1 MSNRIL
7 IIAHAPLAKALR
19 DCAMHVY
26 GECSD
31 DVIAIDVLP
40 DAQPEDTLT
49 QALDAAGSA
58 LDTGLLVLTDIFG
71 ATPANVAQKLV
82 AGSNAKLIAGVNVP
96 MLFRSVCYRH
106 EALDALVARALTG
119 GTQGVMQV
127 AITAPQNQNLSHH
140 RGRIPAGARWQG
152 ALHIWPQR
160 RQRVELNHLE
170 KVIE

>member
-7 IIAHAPLAKALR
+7 IIAHAPLAQALR

-26 GECSD
+26 DECSA
-31 DVIAIDVLP
+31 DVIAIDVQP
-40 DAQPEDTLT
+40 NAQPEDTLT

-82 AGSNAKLIAGVNVP
+82 AGSNAKLIAGVNLP
-96 MLFRSVCYRH
+96 MLYRCVCYRH
-106 EALDALVARALTG
+106 ESLDALVARALTG

-127 AITAPQNQNLSHH
+127 AITAPQNQT
-140 RGRIPAGARWQG
+140 RRIHDQNNND
-152 ALHIWPQR
+152 HQ
-160 RQRVELNHLE
+160 Q
-170 KVIE
+170 

>member
-26 GECSD
+26 AECAA
-31 DVIAIDVLP
+31 DVIALDVLP
-40 DAQPEDTLT
+40 DAQPEDTL
-49 QALDAAGSA
+49 ALAVSAAGSA
-58 LDTGLLVLTDIFG
+58 LDEGLLVLTDIFG

-82 AGSNAKLIAGVNVP
+82 TGSHAKLIAGVNLP

-106 EALDALVARALTG
+106 EPLDALVARALAG

-127 AITAPQNQNLSHH
+127 AITATQNQD
-140 RGRIPAGARWQG
+140 G
-152 ALHIWPQR
+152 
-160 RQRVELNHLE
+160 
-170 KVIE
+170 